1 MIPRTLVPA
10 QLAASAMAPEADTP
24 RRTRTELDH
33 RTLVIAGTE
42 AGPIETASSIPSHV
56 PLDVLSKRVLVPK
69 DLPPLPADA
78 LRPTQALNPTPLDHR
93 VAIPQDA
100 RPAALEMHPRRVAE
114 QTSTLL
120 DPDVLTTGDVNLLV
134 GPREVRPPLVEWR
147 VAVPSFLVH
156 AALVLLILL
165 QPKMFPYE
173 PPEEK
178 EIEQAHRLLGL
189 VYIPPEARVVPAPV
203 QPAPPAPQ
211 IRIDPRLFRENAPP
225 TDREITIPGPPTPE
239 PSPRGGDARD
249 DSSRLPAAPQP
260 SGGSPAERERER
272 GNEVARLESP
282 RAPEPRPGAFTLP
295 PASPGRIIEETAR
308 GALEGRGGS
317 AQGFDDTIPARPG
330 GGGTPGGGQGY
341 LGGTVQML
349 TPTEGVDFSN
359 YLARVLASVRRNWYA
374 VIPESARL
382 GERGMVVI
390 QFRIMR
396 SGQVPYPEPNLV
408 ATSGREPLDRA
419 AMASISA
426 SNPFEP
432 LPSAFSGPYIEL
444 RFIFLYNMRLPQ

>member
-10 QLAASAMAPEADTP
+10 QLAASAIAPEAEAP

-33 RTLVIAGTE
+33 RTLLTAGTE
-42 AGPIETASSIPSHV
+42 AGPIETASSIPAHV
-56 PLDVLSKRVLVPK
+56 PLDVLSKRVLVPR

-78 LRPTQALNPTPLDHR
+78 LRPGRALHPTPLDHR
-93 VAIPQDA
+93 VAVPRDA
-100 RPAALEMHPRRVAE
+100 RPAALEVRPVPLAE
-114 QTSTLL
+114 RPSALL
-120 DPDVLTTGDVNLLV
+120 DPDVLTTGNVNLLV
-134 GPREVRPPLVEWR
+134 GPREVRPPLIEWR
-147 VAVPSFLVH
+147 VAVPSLLVH
-156 AALVLLILL
+156 AALVALILL
-165 QPKMFPYE
+165 QPKWFPYE

-189 VYIPPEARVVPAPV
+189 VYIPPEARATPALPV
-203 QPAPPAPQ
+203 QPAPPSPQ

-225 TDREITIPGPPTPE
+225 TEREITIPGPPVPE

-260 SGGSPAERERER
+260 SGSSPAERERAS
-272 GNEVARLESP
+272 EVARLESP
-282 RAPEPRPGAFTLP
+282 RAPEPRPGAFSLP
-295 PASPGRIIEETAR
+295 PASPGRMIEETAR

-317 AQGFDDTIPARPG
+317 AQGFEGGIPARPG

-396 SGQVPYPEPNLV
+396 NGQVPYPEPNLV

-432 LPSAFSGPYIEL
+432 LPAAFSGPYIEL